1 MPSPCSGATTPPPRP
16 LPGQRCYTIVTTEN
30 LMLDPLTRRVV
41 YNGRELD
48 LTRREFDLLYLLSS
62 QAGRVLTHEQLR
74 YYVWGDDFS
83 GNETNAIPIS
93 VSRLRQKLDGGECIE
108 NVRGVGY
115 RFNDPKRK
123 KE

>member
-1 MPSPCSGATTPPPRP
+1 M
-16 LPGQRCYTIVTTEN
+16 
-30 LMLDPLTRRVV
+30 V

-48 LTRREFDLLYLLSS
+48 LPRREFDLLYVFSS

-83 GNETNAIPIS
+83 GDETNAILVS
-93 VSRLRQKLDGGECIE
+93 VSRLRQKLDGGDCIE

-115 RFNDPKRK
+115 HFIDPKRK